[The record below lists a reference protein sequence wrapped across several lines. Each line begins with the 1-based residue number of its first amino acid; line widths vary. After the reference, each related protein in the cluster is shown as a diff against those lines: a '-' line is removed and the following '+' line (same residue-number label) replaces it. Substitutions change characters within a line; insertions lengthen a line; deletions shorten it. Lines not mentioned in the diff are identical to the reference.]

1 MKNKASKHNWF
12 VDAFLFGGLIL
23 MFFIEL
29 TGVALHQ
36 WIGIASGAL
45 AVYHFLTHWNWVDAV
60 SKRFFRITSNKARLY
75 YLIDAF
81 LLLGFTGNL
90 ATGLLISTWLS
101 LNLANL
107 RTWTILHEAIS
118 IVTLLIV
125 ILKIAV
131 HWRWIVKTTRTIFER
146 TTIVPFYGRSA
157 VKPVALSINSQR
169 RDFLKLMGIVS
180 AASVV
185 ALINIRDSARDV
197 YVQVAAAQSELPSN
211 KPGVSTSPA
220 EIEESQVS
228 AAQPTE
234 TMSSQPLSTSDA
246 EVEEIQA
253 KTSQSVV
260 QSNTQVSTSANIPVE
275 SSSISCQ
282 NRCRKG
288 KSCSYPGEC
297 HDYRDSNGNGL
308 CDNGECV

>member
-1 MKNKASKHNWF
+1 MKNKVSKHNWF
-12 VDAFLFGGLIL
+12 INAFLFGGLIL
-23 MFFIEL
+23 MFFMEL

-36 WIGIASGAL
+36 WIGIANGVL
-45 AVYHFLTHWNWVDAV
+45 AVYHFLTHWNWIDAV
-60 SKRFFRITSNKARLY
+60 SKRFFRKTSNKARLY
-75 YLIDAF
+75 YLFDTS
-81 LLLGFTGNL
+81 LLLGFASIL

-101 LNLANL
+101 LNLANM
-107 RTWTILHEAIS
+107 RTWISLHEAIS

-131 HWRWIVKTTRTIFER
+131 HWRWIVKTTRIIFER
-146 TTIVPFYGRSA
+146 PTIIPFNGRYAIKSGT
-157 VKPVALSINSQR
+157 LSINSQR

-185 ALINIRDSARDV
+185 ALINIRDSAYEAGV
-197 YVQVAAAQSELPSN
+197 KAASAQSEIPSN
-211 KPGVSTSPA
+211 NPLESSSSA
-220 EIEESQVS
+220 EFEEIQVS

-234 TMSSQPLSTSDA
+234 AMSSQPLSTSDA
-246 EVEEIQA
+246 EIEEIQA
-253 KTSQSVV
+253 TTSKSVV

-275 SSSISCQ
+275 SSSVSCQ